1 METVNNLLPGDTGII
16 ANINA
21 PSNIK
26 KRLMDMGIIEGVE
39 IEMIRTAPL
48 GDPIEIK
55 VHNTLIALRKN
66 EAGML
71 ILDYNGE
78 KRHARKR
85 HRYRFGRKS

>member
-1 METVNNLLPGDTGII
+1 METVNDLLPGDTGVI

-26 KRLMDMGIIEGVE
+26 KRLMDMGIIDGVE

-55 VHNTLIALRKN
+55 VHNTLVALRKN

-71 ILDYNGE
+71 ILDYHGE
-78 KRHARKR
+78 KRHERKR
-85 HRYRFGRKS
+85 HRYRFGRQS